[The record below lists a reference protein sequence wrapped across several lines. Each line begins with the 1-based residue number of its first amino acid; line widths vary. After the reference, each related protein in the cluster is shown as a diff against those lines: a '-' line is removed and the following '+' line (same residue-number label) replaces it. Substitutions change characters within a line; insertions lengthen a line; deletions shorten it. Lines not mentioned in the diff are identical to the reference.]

1 MYLQFPKLGAYPD
14 DPYFDPKRPGWLPYW
29 IDTPTESEAK
39 YAWLYRV
46 KPEAITRPAQVYPT
60 ESLKTPPTPQAP
72 PPGTVYKETI
82 GVTPDGGY
90 WTPQGTIDPVAFQRW
105 WQTRQLGPPG
115 DRNGNGNGDG
125 MSPWLLVALVV
136 GGVAAVK
143 AIRG

>member
-39 YAWLYRV
+39 YAWMHGV
-46 KPEAITRPAQVYPT
+46 APAAITRPEQVYPV
-60 ESLKTPPTPQAP
+60 ESLRKPPTPAAP
-72 PPGTVYKETI
+72 PPTTVYEETI
-82 GVTPDGGY
+82 GKTPEGI
-90 WTPQGTIDPVAFQRW
+90 WTPERTIDPIAFQRW
-105 WQTRQLGPPG
+105 WQTRELGSG
-115 DRNGNGNGDG
+115 GNGNGKNG
-125 MSPWLLVALVV
+125 GGVSPWLVVALVV